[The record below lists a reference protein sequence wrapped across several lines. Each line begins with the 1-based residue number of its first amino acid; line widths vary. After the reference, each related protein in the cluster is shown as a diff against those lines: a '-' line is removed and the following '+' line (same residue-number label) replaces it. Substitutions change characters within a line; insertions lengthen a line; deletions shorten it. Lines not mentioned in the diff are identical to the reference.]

1 MDFWGYKLAST
12 YNELTS
18 AQALFLDIGRAEL
31 EYERNGGDKAKH
43 SNKNH
48 NRIKRTTT
56 TRTKHK
62 QTRTSI

>member
-43 SNKNH
+43 PNKNH
-48 NRIKRTTT
+48 NRIKR
-56 TRTKHK
+56 
-62 QTRTSI
+62 